1 MINWRSLPVRLGGFF
16 AVVITVTLLLFSAS
30 IYTVAQ
36 LTEDDEDDEYE
47 YTEREL
53 AEEREHLLTTIAI
66 ALPASLAV
74 AIGGG
79 FILARRALKSL
90 ETVIRIAEH
99 TSVEN
104 LGERIPEFRGAGEEV
119 ERLVAASNAML
130 DRIERAVSGL
140 RRFTAD
146 AAHELRTPLAVL
158 MGRLELSLRRPRD
171 VEELRGTIET
181 TLEELERLTR
191 LVEVLLTLARSDAG
205 DIAVSEVPVHVE
217 TFLEQV
223 TSPYEAVAAERGLR
237 LCLLSTAPPELVV
250 RIDPLLLGRVLANLL
265 DNACKFTPGGGDVE
279 LRTSYGPRGLC
290 IVVSDSGP
298 GLPEHERARIFERF
312 FRSPSVR
319 GSIEGFGLGL
329 PLAQDLT
336 RAMGGELT
344 LLPTPVGAAFVVEL
358 PARPEGDTLPLP
370 LEIHPERTLPP
381 WDGQTTPHRTAQAAV

>member
-1 MINWRSLPVRLGGFF
+1 MSRWRTLPVRLGGFF
-16 AVVITVTLLLFSAS
+16 AVVITATLLLFSAS

-36 LTEDDEDDEYE
+36 LTEDDADDQ

-53 AEEREHLLTTIAI
+53 AEERQHLLTTIAI

-79 FILARRALKSL
+79 FILARRALQSL
-90 ETVIRIAEH
+90 DRVLHIAEQ
-99 TSVEN
+99 TSAEN
-104 LGERIPEFRGAGEEV
+104 LSARIPKVRGAGEEV

-171 VEELRGTIET
+171 AEALRGTIET
-181 TLEELERLTR
+181 TLEELARLTR

-205 DIAVSEVPVHVE
+205 DLAVSMVPLDVE
-217 TFLEQV
+217 AFLHQV
-223 TSPYEAVAAERGLR
+223 MSPYEAVAAERGLTLR
-237 LCLLSTAPPELVV
+237 FFTSAPPELVV
-250 RIDPLLLGRVLANLL
+250 KTDPLLLGRVLANLL
-265 DNACKFTPGGGDVE
+265 DNACKFTPAGGTIE
-279 LRTSYGPRGLC
+279 LRATHGSRGLC
-290 IVVSDSGP
+290 LMVVDTGL
-298 GLPEHERARIFERF
+298 GLPENERSRVFERF
-312 FRSPSVR
+312 FRSPRVR

-336 RAMGGELT
+336 RALGGELRAT
-344 LLPTPVGAAFVVEL
+344 EVPIGAEFVVEL
-358 PARPEGDTLPLP
+358 PVRAEGPLP
-370 LEIHPERTLPP
+370 ACSAAAQEPCSDRRGESRTIP
-381 WDGQTTPHRTAQAAV
+381 QAAA

>member
-1 MINWRSLPVRLGGFF
+1 MSRWRTLPVQLGGFF
-16 AVVITVTLLLFSAS
+16 AVVITATLLLFSAS
-30 IYTVAQ
+30 IYMVAQ
-36 LTEDDEDDEYE
+36 LTEKDDDDEYE

-66 ALPASLAV
+66 ALPASLAA

-79 FILARRALKSL
+79 FLLAQRALKSL
-90 ETVIRIAEH
+90 ERVIHIAEQ
-99 TSVEN
+99 TSAEN
-104 LGERIPEFRGAGEEV
+104 LSARIPEVRGAGEEV

-171 VEELRGTIET
+171 AEALRGTIET

-205 DIAVSEVPVHVE
+205 DLAVSAVPVDVE
-217 TFLEQV
+217 AFLHRV
-223 TSPYEAVAAERGLR
+223 MSPYEAVAAERGLELR
-237 LCLLSTAPPELVV
+237 LLTSAPPELVV
-250 RIDPLLLGRVLANLL
+250 KTDPLLLGRVLANLL
-265 DNACKFTPGGGDVE
+265 DNACKFTPAGGTVE
-279 LRTSYGPRGLC
+279 LRATYGARGLG
-290 IVVSDSGP
+290 IAVADTGP
-298 GLPEHERARIFERF
+298 GLPESERPRVFERF
-312 FRSPSVR
+312 FRSASVR

-336 RAMGGELT
+336 RALGGQLYAAVVA
-344 LLPTPVGAAFVVEL
+344 VGAELVVEL
-358 PARPEGDTLPLP
+358 PLRAESGPLP
-370 LEIHPERTLPP
+370 APERPALPGREAPPEPPERPPTL
-381 WDGQTTPHRTAQAAV
+381 A

>member
-1 MINWRSLPVRLGGFF
+1 MSRWRTLPVRLGGFF
-16 AVVITVTLLLFSAS
+16 AVVITATLLLFSAS

-36 LTEDDEDDEYE
+36 LTETDEDDEYE

-66 ALPASLAV
+66 TLPASLVV

-90 ETVIRIAEH
+90 ERVIHIAEQ
-99 TSVEN
+99 TSAEN
-104 LGERIPEFRGAGEEV
+104 LSARIPQVRGAGEEV
-119 ERLVAASNAML
+119 ERLVASSNAML

-171 VEELRGTIET
+171 AEVLRGTIET

-205 DIAVSEVPVHVE
+205 DLSVAAVPIDVRA
-217 TFLEQV
+217 FLHQV
-223 TSPYEAVAAERGLR
+223 TSPYEAVAAERGLVLR
-237 LCLLSTAPPELVV
+237 LLTSALPDLVV
-250 RIDPLLLGRVLANLL
+250 KTDPLLLGRVLANLL
-265 DNACKFTPGGGDVE
+265 DNACKFTPAGGAVE
-279 LRTSYGPRGLC
+279 LRAAYGPRSLSLV
-290 IVVSDSGP
+290 IADTGP
-298 GLPEHERARIFERF
+298 GLPESERSRVFERF

-329 PLAQDLT
+329 ALAQDLT
-336 RAMGGELT
+336 RALGGELHAAVV
-344 LLPTPVGAAFVVEL
+344 PIGAEFVVEL
-358 PARPEGDTLPLP
+358 PIRADDAQSGSERRASRRPVVPVIPTINDT
-370 LEIHPERTLPP
+370 
-381 WDGQTTPHRTAQAAV
+381 

>member
-1 MINWRSLPVRLGGFF
+1 MSRWRSLPVRLGGFF
-16 AVVITVTLLLFSAS
+16 AVVITATLLLFSAS
-30 IYTVAQ
+30 IYMVAQ
-36 LTEDDEDDEYE
+36 LTEQDEDDEYE

-66 ALPASLAV
+66 ALPASLAA

-79 FILARRALKSL
+79 FILAQRALKSL
-90 ETVIRIAEH
+90 DRVIHIAEQ
-99 TSVEN
+99 TSAEN
-104 LGERIPEFRGAGEEV
+104 LSARIPEVRGAGEEV

-171 VEELRGTIET
+171 AEALRGTIET

-205 DIAVSEVPVHVE
+205 DLAVSAVPIDVE
-217 TFLEQV
+217 AFLHQV
-223 TSPYEAVAAERGLR
+223 VSPYEAVAAERGLR
-237 LCLLSTAPPELVV
+237 LRLLTSAPPELVV
-250 RIDPLLLGRVLANLL
+250 KTDPLLLGRVLANLL
-265 DNACKFTPGGGDVE
+265 DNACKFTPAGGTVE
-279 LRTSYGPRGLC
+279 LRVTYGPRGLG
-290 IVVSDSGP
+290 IAVADTGP
-298 GLPEHERARIFERF
+298 GLPESERPRVFERF
-312 FRSPSVR
+312 FRSASVR

-336 RAMGGELT
+336 RALGGQLYAAVV
-344 LLPTPVGAAFVVEL
+344 PVGAEFVVEL
-358 PARPEGDTLPLP
+358 PLPAELLPLP
-370 LEIHPERTLPP
+370 DPDRPALP
-381 WDGQTTPHRTAQAAV
+381 GREAQPAPAGGAEAMA